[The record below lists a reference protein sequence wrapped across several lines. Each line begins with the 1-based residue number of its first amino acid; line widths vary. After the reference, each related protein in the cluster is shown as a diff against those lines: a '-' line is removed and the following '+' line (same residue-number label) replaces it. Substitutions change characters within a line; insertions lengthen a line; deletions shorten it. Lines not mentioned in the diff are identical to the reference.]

1 MKGAHVYIFQKSF
14 KQGCSNGI
22 SCEHSEGQLRR
33 NDLCILLDFACSF
46 HYSHRMQGSLE
57 IFVKSLN
64 AGNGQMLS
72 SFSKQHYNAS
82 ARTEATQ
89 TKF

>member
-1 MKGAHVYIFQKSF
+1 MEFPVSI
-14 KQGCSNGI
+14 
-22 SCEHSEGQLRR
+22 LRA
-33 NDLCILLDFACSF
+33 NLDGMTCAYYWILHAVFTT
-46 HYSHRMQGSLE
+46 SHRMQGSLE

-82 ARTEATQ
+82 VRTEATQ